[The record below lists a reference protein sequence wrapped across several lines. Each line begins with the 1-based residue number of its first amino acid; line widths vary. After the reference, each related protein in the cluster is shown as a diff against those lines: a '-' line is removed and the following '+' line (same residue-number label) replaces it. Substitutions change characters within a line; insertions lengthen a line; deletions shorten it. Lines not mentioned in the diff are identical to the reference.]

1 MGKCKT
7 VVLGEFMA
15 VDLLRG
21 KSADDISN
29 IGKATVINKKKKR
42 RKRVRSLL

>member
-1 MGKCKT
+1 
-7 VVLGEFMA
+7 MA

-29 IGKATVINKKKKR
+29 IGKVTVINKKKKAE
-42 RKRVRSLL
+42 KGT

>member
-29 IGKATVINKKKKR
+29 IGKATVINKKKK
-42 RKRVRSLL
+42 KAEKGT